1 MDVVAASIPLFF
13 ALIGIELGVSRIR
26 GRTSYRLSDSIS
38 DLSLGILSQL
48 TGLGITLMTYALF
61 AWVSANLSVQRFLP
75 LPSWPSGSPWS
86 STAAFTSWAV
96 VFLLVDLCYYWS
108 HRLSHRVH
116 ILWAGHVVHH
126 SSEEYNLTV
135 ALRQSSLHGLFTWLF
150 YMPLALLGVPWVMFA
165 VCHGLNLI
173 YQFWIH
179 TREVGRLGPLEWFMN
194 TPSHHRVHH
203 GVNPKYQD
211 RNYAGVFIIWDRLF
225 GSFTPEEEEPV
236 YRLTIPLRTWNPLWA
251 NMHVF
256 VDIAKQAAET
266 ERWRDKL
273 GVIFG
278 PPAWRPADLGGP
290 VTIPEVTAETF
301 EKYDPEPSTSVKWYA
316 FVQFVAV
323 LLGTLVALKAA
334 EHLPA
339 WQVAVIVFYVA
350 LSLSNLGSLLEN
362 ASWVRPMEIAR
373 LITLVVACAVL
384 LFAYPRFDPRIVSG
398 VGLFGLVSLVILS
411 RAVSPAKDL
420 ASG

>member
-1 MDVVAASIPLFF
+1 MDVIAASIPLFF
-13 ALIGIELGVSRIR
+13 GLIGVELAVARVR
-26 GRTSYRLSDSIS
+26 GRRVYGLSDSIS

-48 TGLGITLMTYALF
+48 TGLFITLLTYALF
-61 AWVSANLSVQRFLP
+61 AWVSGNLAIQRFLP
-75 LPSWPSGSPWS
+75 VPAWPTGAPLTSA
-86 STAAFTSWAV
+86 AAFASWAG

-135 ALRQSSLHGLFTWLF
+135 ALRQSSLHGLFTWAF

-203 GVNPKYQD
+203 GINPRYQD
-211 RNYAGVFIIWDRLF
+211 RNHAGVFIIWDRLF
-225 GSFTPEEEEPV
+225 GTFIPEDEEPV
-236 YRLTIPLRTWNPLWA
+236 YGITTPLASWNPLWA
-251 NMHVF
+251 NVHVF
-256 VDIAKQAAET
+256 VDIARQAAYT
-266 ERWRDKL
+266 AHWRDKL

-278 PPAWRPADLGGP
+278 PPDWRPADLGGP
-290 VTIPEVTAETF
+290 VTIPEVSPATF
-301 EKYDPEPSTSVKWYA
+301 EKYDPPVSRAVKWYA

-323 LLGTLVALKAA
+323 LAGTLVALKAA
-334 EHLPA
+334 ETLPG
-339 WQVAVIVFYVA
+339 WQLAAIVFYVA
-350 LSLSNLGSLLEN
+350 LSLSNLGSLLES
-362 ASWVRPMEIAR
+362 APWVRPIETAR
-373 LITLVVACAVL
+373 LVTMIAASAAL
-384 LFAYPRFDPRIVSG
+384 LFLAPRFNPTVVLAIG
-398 VGLFGLVSLVILS
+398 VFGILS
-411 RAVSPAKDL
+411 LGCFAGLRRRGVAA
-420 ASG
+420 

>member
-13 ALIGIELGVSRIR
+13 ALIGLELGVSRLR
-26 GRTSYRLSDSIS
+26 GRATYRLSDSIS

-48 TGLGITLMTYALF
+48 TGLFITLMTYALF
-61 AWVSANLSVQRFLP
+61 AWVSANLSIQRFLP
-75 LPSWPSGSPWS
+75 VPPWPSGSPWS
-86 STAAFTSWAV
+86 SAAGFTSWAV

-135 ALRQSSLHGLFTWLF
+135 ALRQSSLHGLFTWAF

-179 TREVGRLGPLEWFMN
+179 TREVGRLGPLEGFMN

-211 RNYAGVFIIWDRLF
+211 KNYAGVFIIWDRMF
-225 GSFTPEEEEPV
+225 GTFTPEEEEPV
-236 YRLTIPLRTWNPLWA
+236 YGITVPLRTWNPLWA
-251 NMHVF
+251 NVHVF
-256 VDIAKQAAET
+256 VDIARQAART
-266 ERWRDKL
+266 ARWRDRL

-290 VTIPEVTAETF
+290 VTIPEVSPATF
-301 EKYDPEPSTSVKWYA
+301 EKYDPEPSSAVKWYA
-316 FVQFVAV
+316 LVQFVAA
-323 LLGTLVALKAA
+323 LLGTLAALKAA
-334 EHLPA
+334 ESLPA
-339 WQVAVIVFYVA
+339 WQLAVVVFYVA

-362 ASWVRPMEIAR
+362 ARWVRAMEVAR
-373 LITLVVACAVL
+373 LVTLIAAASIL
-384 LFAYPRFDPRIVSG
+384 LFGVPRFDPRVVAG
-398 VGLFGLVSLVILS
+398 MGLFGIVSLGWFLKIS
-411 RAVSPAKDL
+411 RLESSD
-420 ASG
+420 